1 LQASDINLL
10 GDILLMHKKTV
21 VRLAC
26 LVLVSNLIV
35 SCGGSGD
42 PANPIK
48 TISEGDLVASAAV
61 GSPLKSEIAVQLQA
75 VGLSTTDLKYET
87 DCYKL
92 TYKTPDLSNTLV
104 NASGLVCLPRGKT
117 GASPLLSYQHGTIFT
132 QAETPSNQNSG
143 YVVTAA
149 GIASFGYITIFPDY
163 LGYGVSSSMPHPYV
177 HAKSLSSTV
186 INMLRATKHFLALPS
201 INKAT
206 NGQLFLAGYSEGG
219 YATLAAQKTIELT
232 LASEFTVTASEPGAG
247 PYDVTGT
254 VQAQSSSSTIFDP
267 SAGAFLIKSYD
278 TIYNKPSQIDR
289 YFTPGPA
296 SRMGTLFSGALDA
309 SGIATALGGYDIR
322 TNTLFNQAFLD
333 SYNGAGEVAIKAFV
347 AENNIYN
354 WKPSAPTFLFHGEKD
369 DVVPYANTTTA
380 LQAMRANGATAVSVH
395 ICDAGS
401 LPTTHQNCG
410 WPYVVD
416 MMVTFAAMARGL

>member
-1 LQASDINLL
+1 
-10 GDILLMHKKTV
+10 MCKKAIV
-21 VRLAC
+21 IKLAC

-42 PANPIK
+42 PTNN
-48 TISEGDLVASAAV
+48 EGDLVASEAV
-61 GSPLKSEIAVQLQA
+61 GSLLKSDISVALELP
-75 VGLSTTDLKYET
+75 LTTLKYDT

-92 TYKTPDLSNTLV
+92 TYKTPDLSNVLV
-104 NASGLVCLPRGKT
+104 NASGLVCLPKGKV
-117 GASPLLSYQHGTIFT
+117 GPSPLLSYQHGTIFT
-132 QAETPSNQNSG
+132 QAETPSHSNSG
-143 YVVTAA
+143 YFGYGAA
-149 GIASFGYITIFPDY
+149 SASFGYITAVPDY

-201 INKAT
+201 INRAT

-232 LASEFTVTASEPGAG
+232 LASEFIVTASEPGAG

-254 VQAQSSSSTIFDP
+254 VRMQSLSPTIFDP
-267 SAGAFLIKSYD
+267 SAGALLIKSYD

-296 SRMGTLFSGALDA
+296 GLMATLFSGAFNGN
-309 SGIATALGGYDIR
+309 GIATALGGYNIR
-322 TNTLFNQAFLD
+322 TNSLFNQAFLD
-333 SYNGAGEVAIKAFV
+333 GYNGAGEVTTKAFV
-347 AENNIYN
+347 AENDIYN
-354 WKPSAPTFLFHGEKD
+354 WKPSASTFLFHGEMD

-380 LQAMRANGATAVSVH
+380 IQAMQANGAPAVFLHKCV
-395 ICDAGS
+395 AGS
-401 LPTTHQNCG
+401 LPTTHSNCS
-410 WPYVVD
+410 WPYHVD
-416 MMVTFAAMARGL
+416 VMSTFAAIARDL

>member
-1 LQASDINLL
+1 
-10 GDILLMHKKTV
+10 MYTKTV
-21 VRLAC
+21 VKLAC

-42 PANPIK
+42 PANPI
-48 TISEGDLVASAAV
+48 TTFNEGDLVASESV
-61 GSPLKSEIAVQLQA
+61 RSPLKSDISIEFQLP
-75 VGLSTTDLKYET
+75 LTTLKYDT

-92 TYKTPDLSNTLV
+92 TYKTPDLSNVLV
-104 NASGLVCLPRGKT
+104 NASGLVCLPKGKT
-117 GASPLLSYQHGTIFT
+117 GPSPLLSYQHGTIFT
-132 QAETPSNQNSG
+132 QAATPSNPTSVYFWYG
-143 YVVTAA
+143 AA
-149 GIASFGYITIFPDY
+149 SAAFGYITVVPDY

-201 INKAT
+201 INRAT

-278 TIYNKPSQIDR
+278 TIYNKPSQIDH
-289 YFTPGPA
+289 YFTPVPA
-296 SRMGTLFSGALDA
+296 GLMATLFSGALDGY
-309 SGIATALGGYDIR
+309 GIATALGGYNIS

-333 SYNGAGEVAIKAFV
+333 NYNGAGEVAIKAFV

-380 LQAMRANGATAVSVH
+380 IQAMQANGAPAVALH
-395 ICDAGS
+395 NCDAGS
-401 LPTTHQNCG
+401 LPTTHSNCS
-410 WPYVVD
+410 WPYHVD
-416 MMVTFAAMARGL
+416 MMATFAPMALGL